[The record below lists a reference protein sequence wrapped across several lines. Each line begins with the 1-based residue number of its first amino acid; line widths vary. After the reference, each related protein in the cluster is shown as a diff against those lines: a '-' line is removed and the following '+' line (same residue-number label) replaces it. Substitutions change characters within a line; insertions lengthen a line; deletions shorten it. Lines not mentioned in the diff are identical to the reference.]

1 MALVDADATVMDHYE
16 QSVVVGTRLEHKGR
30 ICAMVE
36 IGVMHAVGA
45 GLSDSY
51 PDALRDSD
59 LDSKLL
65 AER

>member
-1 MALVDADATVMDHYE
+1 
-16 QSVVVGTRLEHKGR
+16 
-30 ICAMVE
+30 MVE
-36 IGVMHAVGA
+36 IGVTHAVGA